1 MGRDPQHLMATIV
14 TDLSWIWLLLIAA
27 ILILS
32 VGLAIVAT
40 RQSKKLLAMINDN
53 SAANW
58 QQQQS
63 LEQLRQQIEQ
73 QSQQLKRSHQD
84 LEELRSTVIGVGQ
97 RVLSLE
103 SHLGQGMQQV
113 AELAEQ
119 QKSLHL
125 FDPES
130 KIYSRAMKMVQ
141 LGSTLEE
148 IMLECELPQAEAEL
162 LFNLHKQTK

>member
-1 MGRDPQHLMATIV
+1 MANIV
-14 TDLSWIWLLLIAA
+14 TDFSWIWLLGIVA
-27 ILILS
+27 ILLLS
-32 VGLAIVAT
+32 VGMAVVAS
-40 RQSKKLLAMINDN
+40 RQSKKLLSVINEN
-53 SAANW
+53 AAASW
-58 QQQQS
+58 QQQQN
-63 LEQLRQQIEQ
+63 LEQLRQQVSTQAE
-73 QSQQLKRSHQD
+73 QLKRAYQD
-84 LEELRSTVIGVGQ
+84 VEELRSTVIGVGQ

-119 QKSLHL
+119 QKSLQL

-141 LGSTLEE
+141 LGSSIEE

>member
-1 MGRDPQHLMATIV
+1 MANFQSEF
-14 TDLSWIWLLLIAA
+14 SWLWLLGVAA
-27 ILILS
+27 ILLLS
-32 VGLAIVAT
+32 VVMAVLAS
-40 RQSKKLLAMINDN
+40 RQNNKLLAIINEN
-53 SAANW
+53 AAASW
-58 QQQQS
+58 QQQQN
-63 LEQLRQQIEQ
+63 LEQLRQQVE
-73 QSQQLKRSHQD
+73 SQAHQLKRSQQD
-84 LEELRSTVIGVGQ
+84 IEELRTTVIGVGQ

-130 KIYSRAMKMVQ
+130 KIYSRAMKMVHMGAS
-141 LGSTLEE
+141 LDE

-162 LFNLHKQTK
+162 LFNLHKQSK

>member
-1 MGRDPQHLMATIV
+1 MANFL
-14 TDLSWIWLLLIAA
+14 TDFSWIWLLGIAA
-27 ILILS
+27 ILLLS
-32 VGLAIVAT
+32 IVMAVVAS
-40 RQSKKLLAMINDN
+40 RQSKKLLAIINEN
-53 SAANW
+53 AAASW
-58 QQQQS
+58 QQQQNV
-63 LEQLRQQIEQ
+63 EQLRQQVEQ
-73 QSQQLKRSHQD
+73 QAHQLKRSHQD
-84 LEELRSTVIGVGQ
+84 VEELRSTVIGVGQ

-119 QKSLHL
+119 QKSMHL

-130 KIYSRAMKMVQ
+130 KIYSKAMKMVQ
-141 LGSTLEE
+141 LGSSMEE

>member
-1 MGRDPQHLMATIV
+1 MANFL
-14 TDLSWIWLLLIAA
+14 TDFSWIWLLGIAA
-27 ILILS
+27 ILLLS
-32 VGLAIVAT
+32 VVMAFVAS
-40 RQSKKLLAMINDN
+40 RQSKKLLAVINEN
-53 SAANW
+53 AAASW
-58 QQQQS
+58 QQQQN
-63 LEQLRQQIEQ
+63 LEQLRQQVEHQ
-73 QSQQLKRSHQD
+73 AQQLKRAHQD

-119 QKSLHL
+119 QKSMHL

-141 LGSTLEE
+141 LGSSMEE

>member
-1 MGRDPQHLMATIV
+1 MANFL
-14 TDLSWIWLLLIAA
+14 TDFSWLWLLGIAA
-27 ILILS
+27 ILLLS
-32 VGLAIVAT
+32 IVMAFVAS
-40 RQSKKLLAMINDN
+40 RQSKKLLTIINEN
-53 SAANW
+53 AAASW
-58 QQQQS
+58 QQQQN
-63 LEQLRQQIEQ
+63 LEQLRQQVEK

-84 LEELRSTVIGVGQ
+84 VEELRSTVIGVGQ
-97 RVLSLE
+97 RVLSME

-148 IMLECELPQAEAEL
+148 IMIECELPQAEAEL
-162 LFNLHKQTK
+162 LFNLHKQSK

>member
-1 MGRDPQHLMATIV
+1 MANFL
-14 TDLSWIWLLLIAA
+14 TDFSWIWLLGIAA
-27 ILILS
+27 ILLLS
-32 VGLAIVAT
+32 VVMAAVAS
-40 RQSKKLLAMINDN
+40 RQSKKLLAIINEN
-53 SAANW
+53 AAASW
-58 QQQQS
+58 QQQQN
-63 LEQLRQQIEQ
+63 LEQLRQQVEQ
-73 QSQQLKRSHQD
+73 QAQQLKRAYQD
-84 LEELRSTVIGVGQ
+84 VEELRSTVIGVGQ

-119 QKSLHL
+119 QKSMHL

-130 KIYSRAMKMVQ
+130 KIYSRAMKMVH
-141 LGSTLEE
+141 LGSSLEE

>member
-1 MGRDPQHLMATIV
+1 MANFV
-14 TDLSWIWLLLIAA
+14 TEFSWLWLLGIVAILLLSAGMAA
-27 ILILS
+27 IAS
-32 VGLAIVAT
+32 
-40 RQSKKLLAMINDN
+40 RQSKKLLAIINEN
-53 SAANW
+53 AAASW
-58 QQQQS
+58 QQQQN
-63 LEQLRQQIEQ
+63 LEQLRQQISQ
-73 QSQQLKRSHQD
+73 QSEQLKRAYQD
-84 LEELRSTVIGVGQ
+84 VEELRSTVIGVGQ

-130 KIYSRAMKMVQ
+130 KIYSRAMKMVH
-141 LGSTLEE
+141 LGASLEE

-162 LFNLHKQTK
+162 LFNLHKQSQ

>member
-1 MGRDPQHLMATIV
+1 MANFL
-14 TDLSWIWLLLIAA
+14 TDFSWLWLLGIAA
-27 ILILS
+27 ILL
-32 VGLAIVAT
+32 LCIVMAT
-40 RQSKKLLAMINDN
+40 VASRQSKKLLAVINEN
-53 SAANW
+53 AAASW
-58 QQQQS
+58 QQQQTI
-63 LEQLRQQIEQ
+63 EQLRQQLEQ
-73 QSQQLKRSHQD
+73 LANQLRRSYQD
-84 LEELRSTVIGVGQ
+84 VEELRSTVIGVGQ

-141 LGSTLEE
+141 LGSSIEE

>member
-1 MGRDPQHLMATIV
+1 MANFLTEF
-14 TDLSWIWLLLIAA
+14 SWIWLLGIAA
-27 ILILS
+27 ILLLS
-32 VGLAIVAT
+32 VVMALVAS
-40 RQSKKLLAMINDN
+40 RQSKKLLAIINEN
-53 SAANW
+53 AAASW
-58 QQQQS
+58 QQQQN
-63 LEQLRQQIEQ
+63 LEQLHHLVEQ
-73 QSQQLKRSHQD
+73 QAQQLKRSHQD
-84 LEELRSTVIGVGQ
+84 VEELRSTVIGVGQ

-113 AELAEQ
+113 AEIAEQ

-130 KIYSRAMKMVQ
+130 KIYSRAMKMVH
-141 LGSTLEE
+141 LGASLDE

>member
-1 MGRDPQHLMATIV
+1 MANFLTNF
-14 TDLSWIWLLLIAA
+14 SWIWLLGIAA
-27 ILILS
+27 ILLLS
-32 VGLAIVAT
+32 IGMAFVAS
-40 RQSKKLLAMINDN
+40 RQSKKLLEIINEN
-53 SAANW
+53 AAASW
-58 QQQQS
+58 QQQQN
-63 LEQLRQQIEQ
+63 LEQLRQQVEQ
-73 QSQQLKRSHQD
+73 QAQHLKRSYQD
-84 LEELRSTVIGVGQ
+84 VEELRSTVIGVGQ

-119 QKSLHL
+119 QKSMHL

-141 LGSTLEE
+141 LGSSLEE

>member
-1 MGRDPQHLMATIV
+1 MANFV
-14 TDLSWIWLLLIAA
+14 TDFSWVWLLGIAA
-27 ILILS
+27 IL
-32 VGLAIVAT
+32 VMAIVMAFIAS
-40 RQSKKLLAMINDN
+40 RQSKKLLAIINEN
-53 SAANW
+53 SAASW
-58 QQQQS
+58 QQQQH
-63 LEQLRQQIEQ
+63 LEQLRQQVEQ
-73 QSQQLKRSHQD
+73 QAQQLNRSYQD

-97 RVLSLE
+97 RVLSME

-141 LGSTLEE
+141 LGSTLDE
-148 IMLECELPQAEAEL
+148 IMIECELPQAEAEL
-162 LFNLHKQTK
+162 LFNLHKQSK

>member
-1 MGRDPQHLMATIV
+1 MANFL
-14 TDLSWIWLLLIAA
+14 TDFSWLWLLGIAA
-27 ILILS
+27 ILLLS
-32 VGLAIVAT
+32 VVMAIVAS
-40 RQSKKLLAMINDN
+40 RQTKKLLVIINEN
-53 SAANW
+53 AAASW
-58 QQQQS
+58 QQQQN
-63 LEQLRQQIEQ
+63 LEQLQQQLEQ
-73 QSQQLKRSHQD
+73 QRQQLKRSYQD
-84 LEELRSTVIGVGQ
+84 IEELRSTVIGVGQ

-103 SHLGQGMQQV
+103 SHLGQWMQQV

-141 LGSTLEE
+141 MGATLDE

-162 LFNLHKQTK
+162 LFNLHKQSQ

>member
-1 MGRDPQHLMATIV
+1 MANFL
-14 TDLSWIWLLLIAA
+14 TDFSWIWLLGIAA
-27 ILILS
+27 ILLLS
-32 VGLAIVAT
+32 VVMAFVAS
-40 RQSKKLLAMINDN
+40 RQSKKLLAVINEN
-53 SAANW
+53 AAASW
-58 QQQQS
+58 QQQQN
-63 LEQLRQQIEQ
+63 LEQLRQQVEQ
-73 QSQQLKRSHQD
+73 QAQQLKRAHQD
-84 LEELRSTVIGVGQ
+84 VEELRSTVIGVGQ

-119 QKSLHL
+119 QKSMHL

-141 LGSTLEE
+141 LGSSMEE

>member
-1 MGRDPQHLMATIV
+1 MTTLL
-14 TDLSWIWLLLIAA
+14 TDFSWLWLLAVAA
-27 ILILS
+27 LLGLS
-32 VGLAIVAT
+32 VVLAVAAS
-40 RQSKKLLAMINDN
+40 RQNKKLLAVINEN
-53 SAANW
+53 AAASW
-58 QQQQS
+58 QQQQH
-63 LEQLRQQIEQ
+63 LDALMRQAEQ
-73 QSQQLKRSHQD
+73 QSLQLKRAEQD

-103 SHLGQGMQQV
+103 GHLGQGMQQV

-130 KIYSRAMKMVQ
+130 KIYSKAMKMVQ
-141 LGSTLEE
+141 LGSSLEE

-162 LFNLHKQTK
+162 LFNLHKQK